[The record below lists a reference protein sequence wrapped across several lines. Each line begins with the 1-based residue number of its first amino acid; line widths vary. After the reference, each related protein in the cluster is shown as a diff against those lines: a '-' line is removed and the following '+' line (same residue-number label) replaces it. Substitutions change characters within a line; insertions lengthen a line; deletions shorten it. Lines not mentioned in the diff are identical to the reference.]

1 MLNVFL
7 DAVLPVFAV
16 VAAGYAFGRTG
27 LFDFQAATAINR
39 FVFYFALPLL
49 LFRLIATAPF
59 DQFDWNL
66 SLAFLLAE
74 LTVYLAGYMVARYV
88 FGRSKTE
95 SLLLGMSTA
104 FANQVFFVLPIAR
117 QLYGDAG
124 ALPVVA
130 VSTFDVV
137 VLLGGTIFV
146 LEIIN
151 GKSGG
156 KPGGNSSY
164 RLLRS
169 FVRVPPVFG
178 IVAGVIANLGGL
190 PITGGLD
197 FFARFVGETAAP
209 VSLFGLG
216 LILMTRQDKSSLG
229 VPIAMTGLK
238 LVFMP
243 LVAWLSVYVLFR
255 VSPEWA
261 NPAMLVAAGPAGAMP
276 YVLAL
281 QYRVPVASI
290 ARIIMISTL
299 ISLITV
305 TLMAQIGH

>member
-7 DAVLPVFAV
+7 EAVFPVFAV

-39 FVFYFALPLL
+39 YVFYFALPLL
-49 LFRLIATAPF
+49 LFRLLATAPF
-59 DQFDWNL
+59 DKFDWSL
-66 SLAFLLAE
+66 SLAFLIAE
-74 LTVYLAGYMVARYV
+74 LITYLAGYVVAHRG
-88 FGRSKTE
+88 FGRSQTE
-95 SLLLGMSTA
+95 SLLLGMTTA

-124 ALPVVA
+124 ALPVVV

-137 VLLGGTIFV
+137 VLLGGTIFL
-146 LEIIN
+146 LEMIKEN
-151 GKSGG
+151 
-156 KPGGNSSY
+156 PNGNSVY

-178 IVAGVIANLGGL
+178 IAAGVIANLVGL

-216 LILMTRQDKSSLG
+216 LILMARQDKSSLS
-229 VPIAMTGLK
+229 VPVAMTGLK

-243 LVAWLSVYVLFR
+243 IVAWLSLYVVFR
-255 VSPEWA
+255 VTPDWA

-281 QYRVPVASI
+281 QYQVPVASI
-290 ARIIMISTL
+290 ARIIMISTI
-299 ISLITV
+299 ISLLTV
-305 TLMAQIGH
+305 TLMSQIG

>member
-1 MLNVFL
+1 MLSIFLEAVF
-7 DAVLPVFAV
+7 PVFGV
-16 VAAGYAFGRTG
+16 VAVGYIFGRTG

-39 FVFYFALPLL
+39 YVFYFALPLL

-59 DQFDWNL
+59 DKFDWSL

-74 LTVYLAGYMVARYV
+74 LATYITGYLVARHA
-88 FGRSKTE
+88 FGRSHTE
-95 SLLLGMSTA
+95 SLLLGMTTA

-137 VLLGGTIFV
+137 FLLAGTIFL
-146 LEIIN
+146 LEMT
-151 GKSGG
+151 SE
-156 KPGGNSSY
+156 KPDGSTSF
-164 RLLRS
+164 RLLRA

-178 IVAGVIANLGGL
+178 IAAGVTANLVGL

-216 LILMTRQDKSSLG
+216 LILMARQDKSSLR
-229 VPIAMTGLK
+229 VPVTMTGLK
-238 LVFMP
+238 LVLMP
-243 LVAWLSVYVLFR
+243 TLAWLLLYVVFR
-255 VSPEWA
+255 VDSDWA

-281 QYRVPVASI
+281 QYQVPVASI

-299 ISLITV
+299 ISLLTV
-305 TLMAQIGH
+305 TLMTQIG

>member
-7 DAVLPVFAV
+7 EAVLPVFAV

-39 FVFYFALPLL
+39 YVFYFALPLL
-49 LFRLIATAPF
+49 LFRLIANAPF
-59 DQFDWNL
+59 EKFDWIL
-66 SLAFLLAE
+66 SLAFLMAE
-74 LTVYLAGYMVARYV
+74 LITYLAGYLVAYKG
-88 FGRSKTE
+88 FGRSRTE
-95 SLLLGMSTA
+95 SLLLGMTTA

-137 VLLGGTIFV
+137 FLLGGTIFL
-146 LEIIN
+146 LEVI
-151 GKSGG
+151 GG
-156 KPGGNSSY
+156 RPNGNSSY

-178 IVAGVIANLGGL
+178 IAAGVIANLVGL
-190 PITGGLD
+190 PVTGGLD
-197 FFARFVGETAAP
+197 FFTQFVGETAAP

-216 LILMTRQDKSSLG
+216 LILVARQDKSSLS
-229 VPIAMTGLK
+229 VPAAMTGLK
-238 LVFMP
+238 LICMP
-243 LVAWLSVYVLFR
+243 IIAWLLLFVVFR
-255 VSPEWA
+255 GSPDWV

-281 QYRVPVASI
+281 QYQVPVALI
-290 ARIIMISTL
+290 ARIIMISTV
-299 ISLITV
+299 ISLMTV
-305 TLMAQIGH
+305 TLMTQIG